1 MGEYSAQWT
10 HNAGKSSDA
19 STSNVETARNERRSY
34 KNISICITELPPT
47 PTKFRDKYHRARVPH
62 SKPPIVFKPGE
73 GRTDRPWIGGYG
85 AAHAHSIRRTQP
97 AIPVVVR
104 RPQTTQFRAI
114 QPVHVVRRPQTDSIR
129 IRGPK
134 AIPEIGKRPQTHQ
147 LSPISTVCVDPRP
160 HTFGFDSPNPAP
172 TKPLSALQTRVAIP
186 KAPAIPQAFE
196 SMHTGQKLESYSYM
210 QMCCQIWTTYTDQE
224 FREEVAGLQ
233 SNGIVCYQIANKRPL
248 YSLCS
253 STRTRCR
260 SGSSWKCCIL
270 CLDTIEILSKV
281 KPTTWPTRAEI
292 SPAGTEGV

>member
-1 MGEYSAQWT
+1 MKQPIMGEYSAQWT

-19 STSNVETARNERRSY
+19 STSNVGTARNERRSY

-147 LSPISTVCVDPRP
+147 LSPISTVCVIQGRTYSVSTAQIRHQQNPCRP
-160 HTFGFDSPNPAP
+160 CRQGLLYLKLPPYLRL
-172 TKPLSALQTRVAIP
+172 LSQ
-186 KAPAIPQAFE
+186 
-196 SMHTGQKLESYSYM
+196 
-210 QMCCQIWTTYTDQE
+210 
-224 FREEVAGLQ
+224 
-233 SNGIVCYQIANKRPL
+233 
-248 YSLCS
+248 
-253 STRTRCR
+253 
-260 SGSSWKCCIL
+260 CIL
-270 CLDTIEILSKV
+270 D
-281 KPTTWPTRAEI
+281 RN
-292 SPAGTEGV
+292 